1 MNISVCEDKLRFILA
16 VRSDPACTCYV
27 RQSMENNV
35 LTYMGSEECEHC
47 PSSLKDIVI
56 NYFFFFNVFHL
67 PAFFCDQVFTPTPF
81 YPLFLRS
88 FCSSW
93 ARAEGMTV

>member
-47 PSSLKDIVI
+47 PSSLKDMVI
-56 NYFFFFNVFHL
+56 NYFFFLMCVSL
-67 PAFFCDQVFTPTPF
+67 
-81 YPLFLRS
+81 LSFLL
-88 FCSSW
+88 
-93 ARAEGMTV
+93 